1 MATTNKIV
9 NSTSLEEMITLQK
22 GYIDAG
28 DERDAQAITE
38 LGKEVARNTQQIDLL
53 TGYHG
58 VVGEFPHGTTDF
70 VAKGVLGDTKH
81 LLKLF
86 CPVLIS
92 TNGTDTTGHK
102 ALAMRLRRNNYLRF
116 EDGTFAPVVAITEAM
131 WRQCND
137 HDIYVKEGDTY
148 TRVYAAGQ
156 YDPEA
161 QWEVDKELIK
171 AGQALTPLY
180 IAGEDGTY
188 TELTHRLRP
197 WETIDAPFTIGIANT
212 QDLYLLDNQQGA
224 SGKWFKGI
232 FFSDK
237 PYDGIEIAKWKLPP
251 TAISPCP
258 ITTVNED
265 GKIKARNFFYLHQG
279 ITNCQSNQGLLPTN
293 PLYEADRTY
302 PHINDG
308 FHSVDYMSYARNNNA
323 NVKASYPFAE
333 GGYFARNV
341 FITALEL
348 AAKSCFIHAANLF
361 GSGISSND
369 GCNDT
374 NFFTSGGIRFRE
386 VVIGATWKY
395 RTWNQNSQPIQYDS
409 NGGTTN
415 MSNLLT
421 RHYPKEQCM
430 ESQLAASMATE
441 LGINPTTEEGLDNPN
456 TFEFYGNTYYFMN
469 VPGFDGLQ
477 EGDMN
482 VRVYKVLKGN
492 IEAWKSG
499 QPQTWEIE
507 IIQRMSLFNGANL
520 CGDVDVCNGGGLE
533 IVGTPK
539 EGGTYGSTGNK
550 IQLYVEPDQ
559 TKWHN
564 ESVSTLVLGKRFAFE
579 DAYQLILETVNQGN
593 SYTLTREGYTPWK
606 TAGASSMAQGECYYQ
621 YDNAE
626 WLTAN
631 PKRTRIMLVSNGMA
645 VYIAC
650 SPRILVALSQVHYAY
665 TRYSGTSQVL
675 VELLPS
681 NLNG

>member
-9 NSTSLEEMITLQK
+9 NSTSLEKMITLQK
-22 GYIDAG
+22 GYMDAG
-28 DERDAQAITE
+28 DERNAQAITE

-70 VAKGVLGDTKH
+70 IAKEVLGDTKH

-92 TNGTDTTGHK
+92 VNSTDTTGHK

-131 WRQCND
+131 WRLCND

-148 TRVYAAGQ
+148 TQVYAAGQ

-212 QDLYLLDNQQGA
+212 RDLYLLDNQQGA

-265 GKIKARNFFYLHQG
+265 GKIKARNFFYLYQG
-279 ITNCQSNQGLLPTN
+279 MVNCQSNKGLLPIN
-293 PLYEADRTY
+293 PFYESDRTY
-302 PHINDG
+302 PRT
-308 FHSVDYMSYARNNNA
+308 VDISQVTNMQYARNNNA
-323 NVKASYPFAE
+323 DVNASYPFAE
-333 GGYFARNV
+333 GGYFAWNV

-348 AAKSCFIHAANLF
+348 AAKSRFIHAANLF
-361 GSGISSND
+361 GSGLSSND
-369 GCNDT
+369 GCNAN

-386 VVIGATWKY
+386 ANVADAAWNY
-395 RTWNQNSQPIQYDS
+395 RHWGSNSAPLQYSIQ
-409 NGGTTN
+409 GTHF

-421 RHYPKEQCM
+421 GDYPLEQCM

-441 LGINPTTEEGLDNPN
+441 LGINPTTEDGLDNPN

-492 IEAWKSG
+492 IEAWKAG
-499 QPQTWEIE
+499 KPQTWETE
-507 IIQRMSLFNGANL
+507 IIQRMSLFNGVNL
-520 CGDVDVCNGGGLE
+520 CGDIGAYNGGGLE
-533 IVGTPK
+533 VVGTLK
-539 EGGTYGSTGNK
+539 EGDTAGILGNT
-550 IQLYVEPDQ
+550 IRIYVEPDQ
-559 TKWHN
+559 IKWHN
-564 ESVSTLVLGKRFAFE
+564 ESALTIPLSRRFAFE
-579 DAYQLILETVNQGN
+579 DTYQFILETVNQIN

-606 TAGASSMAQGECYYQ
+606 TAMASSMAQGECYYHWS
-621 YDNAE
+621 NAY
-626 WLTAN
+626 WGAMNNSIRVGVLFRSRSLH
-631 PKRTRIMLVSNGMA
+631 PYS
-645 VYIAC
+645 
-650 SPRILVALSQVHYAY
+650 SPRTLTTYDPADKATYY
-665 TRYSGTSQVL
+665 FSGTSQVL